1 MRLFGTDGIR
11 GTVNKHPMTPETVL
25 RIGMAAAHILRET
38 HGRNMILIGKD
49 TRLSGYMIESA
60 LTSGICSM
68 GMNVTLVG
76 PLPTPGI
83 AFLTRT
89 LRLDAGIVISASHN
103 PFEDNGIKF
112 FSSDG
117 FKLPDEFER
126 KIEELV
132 SDDGLQRNRPK
143 GPEIGKAYRLDD
155 AAGRY
160 IEYIKSTLPKGK
172 GMTFEGMKIVVDS
185 ANGAAYKTT
194 PWLLH
199 ELGAEVISINDRPD
213 GININAGC
221 GTLHIEGLQKAVKVH
236 KADIGIAHDGD
247 ADRTI
252 LCDEK
257 GRVVDGDQV
266 MGIWAVEMKRNGM
279 LKKDTV
285 VSTVMSNLGLE
296 RYLERNGIKLIRTRV
311 GDRYVVEKM
320 LEGGYNLGGEQS
332 GHIVFLDHNTTGDGP
347 LTAVQVLYL
356 MKKRDSALSRLTS
369 EIKLYPQVL
378 MNVEVEH
385 KHDIKTIP
393 EIEEAIKDAE
403 KRLAKK
409 GRILVRPSGTEPK
422 IRVMLEG
429 EDLKLIKK
437 LGEDISRVIKEK
449 MTLHPKKS
457 YDFLG
462 TP

>member
-11 GTVNKHPMTPETVL
+11 GTINKHPMTPETVL
-25 RIGMAAAHILRET
+25 RIGMAVAHLLREK
-38 HGRNMILIGKD
+38 HGRNMLLIGKD

-68 GMNVTLVG
+68 GMNVILVG

-112 FSSDG
+112 FSSKG
-117 FKLPDEFER
+117 FKLPDELEK

-132 SDDGLQRNRPK
+132 LDDGLTRHRSK
-143 GPEIGKAYRLDD
+143 GSEIGKAYRLDD
-155 AAGRY
+155 ATGRY
-160 IEYIKSTLPKGK
+160 IEYIKSTLPKG
-172 GMTFEGMKIVVDS
+172 MTFERMKIVVDC

-194 PWLLH
+194 PWLLR
-199 ELGAEVISINDRPD
+199 ELGADVISINDRPD
-213 GININAGC
+213 GVNINAGC
-221 GTLHIEGLQKAVKVH
+221 GSLHLKGIQRAVKLY

-252 LCDEK
+252 FCDEK
-257 GRVVDGDQV
+257 GRIVDGDKV
-266 MGIWAVEMKRNGM
+266 MGIYAAEMKKKKM

-296 RYLERNGIKLIRTRV
+296 KYLEMHNIKLIRTKV

-320 LEGGYNLGGEQS
+320 LNGGYNLGGEQS
-332 GHIVFLDHNTTGDGP
+332 GHIVFLDYNTTGDGP
-347 LTAVQVLYL
+347 LTAVQVLHL
-356 MKKRDSALSRLTS
+356 MKKSDSSLSKLSS
-369 EIKLYPQVL
+369 EIKLYPQIL
-378 MNVEVEH
+378 TNVEVEQMH
-385 KHDIKTIP
+385 NIKIIP
-393 EIEEAIKDAE
+393 EIDGSIKNAE
-403 KRLAKK
+403 KLLAGK

-422 IRVMLEG
+422 IRIMIEG
-429 EDLKLIKK
+429 ENLKLITK
-437 LGEDISRVIKEK
+437 LGRDISKVIKEK
-449 MTLHPKKS
+449 MT
-457 YDFLG
+457 
-462 TP
+462 